1 MINAIIPRLFKVA
14 YRKEPLSSFILI
26 IGVVDAVMGGVGERW
41 TLLGFGIFTIVIAV
55 IARWLQQQQAQVIIP
70 QQANRKMLPP
80 GSANSPLPA
89 LTNRQKER

>member
-1 MINAIIPRLFKVA
+1 LF
-14 YRKEPLSSFILI
+14 S
-26 IGVVDAVMGGVGERW
+26 
-41 TLLGFGIFTIVIAV
+41 FGIFTIVIAV

>member
-26 IGVVDAVMGGVGERW
+26 MGVVDAVMGGVGERW
-41 TLLGFGIFTIVIAV
+41 TLFSFGIFTIVIAV

-80 GSANSPLPA
+80 GSTNSPLPA